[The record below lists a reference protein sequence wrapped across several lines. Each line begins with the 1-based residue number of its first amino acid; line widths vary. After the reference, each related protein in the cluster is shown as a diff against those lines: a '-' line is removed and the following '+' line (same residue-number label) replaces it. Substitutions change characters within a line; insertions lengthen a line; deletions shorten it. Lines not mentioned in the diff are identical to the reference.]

1 MAKKSGQSGPPG
13 KRRPQRNRRPGRAGI
28 GPGPAYKPS
37 SSGGGT
43 SHKGGKTSGG
53 MCRFGRLVGAVI
65 LGCFAAAFVGT
76 ALAAIA

>member
-1 MAKKSGQSGPPG
+1 MPKRNSPGG
-13 KRRPQRNRRPGRAGI
+13 KRRPQRDRRPGRAGV

-53 MCRFGRLVGAVI
+53 MCRTGRLIGAVI
-65 LGCFAAAFVGT
+65 LGLIAASFVGT
-76 ALAAIA
+76 ALEAFA